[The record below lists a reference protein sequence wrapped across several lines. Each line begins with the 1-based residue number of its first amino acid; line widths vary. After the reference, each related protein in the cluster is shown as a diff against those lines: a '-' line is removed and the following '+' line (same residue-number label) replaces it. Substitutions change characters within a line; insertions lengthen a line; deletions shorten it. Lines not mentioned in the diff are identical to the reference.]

1 MAENEKKHNKKPE
14 NNEGIQITPPDKNEK
29 DKVEMCILCEKKPAY
44 KTATVDSD
52 LCEECRQGFLYTP
65 IRYSGI
71 IAIILV
77 FITAVSGLLLFRAQK
92 PAVKTVLD
100 SCKALEAGDSQFAF
114 SSLSDENARA
124 LIGWKSASV
133 FSELF
138 YKVNT
143 PQNLQVLVDELF
155 YDKEADPALKWQ
167 DIAGKGNINA
177 PWNKELKAKY
187 DYLKNLNSIID
198 KHRQPF
204 ADCQTELQNGKSA
217 SEIPYD
223 KYIKDYETRLAAA
236 TSDEEKGIINYYML
250 NIAYLCNKDVRT
262 QLEYCK
268 QTVKLLP
275 ECRWIYLH
283 DIITL
288 SIRAGE
294 YDTANTYNT
303 ILAKTDPLYA
313 QRYNALMLRYQGKYS
328 EALAILEPMI
338 ADYENNGMY
347 EAFNDAMV
355 CELLSG
361 NLEGAY
367 EYLASIVDGQIDP
380 TLVNVNL
387 YAMLSKKL
395 GYESKYN
402 ELANQFEQY
411 GMKISPTVDKYL
423 NGEITI
429 EEIFVEGEAV
439 FE

>member
-1 MAENEKKHNKKPE
+1 LARNDKKDNRKPE
-14 NNEGIQITPPDKNEK
+14 NNDGIQITPPDSAGKPN
-29 DKVEMCILCEKKPAY
+29 VEMCILCEKKPAY
-44 KTATVDSD
+44 KTATIDSD
-52 LCEECRQGFLYTP
+52 LCEECRNGFLHTP
-65 IRYSGI
+65 LNWKGFVAAFLVLVMIISGI
-71 IAIILV
+71 LV
-77 FITAVSGLLLFRAQK
+77 TMPQRPVINTAVN
-92 PAVKTVLD
+92 
-100 SCKALEAGDSQFAF
+100 SCKALKSGDSQFAF
-114 SSLSDENARA
+114 SELSQAEIRA

-133 FSELF
+133 ISELF
-138 YKVNT
+138 CRVDT

-155 YDKEADPALKWQ
+155 YDKEADPNLKWQ
-167 DIAGKGNINA
+167 DIVGKGNINA

-198 KHRQPF
+198 KHRQPL
-204 ADCQTELQNGKSA
+204 ADCKTELQNGKPA

-250 NIAYLCNKDVRT
+250 NIAFHCKKDVKT
-262 QLEYCK
+262 QLNYCK
-268 QTVKLLP
+268 MTIKYLP
-275 ECRWIYLH
+275 DCRWIYLH

-294 YDTANTYNT
+294 YDTANTYIET
-303 ILAKTDPLYA
+303 LAKTDSLYA
-313 QRYNALMLRYQGKYS
+313 QRYTALMLRYQGKYR

-361 NLEGAY
+361 DLEAAY
-367 EYLASIVDGQIDP
+367 EYLVNIVDGQIDP
-380 TLVNVNL
+380 TLINVNL

-411 GMKISPTVDKYL
+411 GMKISPSVDKYL

-429 EEIFVEGEAV
+429 EDLFKEGEVV